1 MWTIQKFKHFLR
13 EGQLFKVY
21 TDYAVL
27 KTLITYENPS
37 PWRVR
42 WIEKIALFNFTI
54 YYWPGVKI
62 GHADFALRIETFLL
76 KNSTNEST
84 SILRVQKQSEFL

>member
-37 PWRVR
+37 P
-42 WIEKIALFNFTI
+42 
-54 YYWPGVKI
+54 
-62 GHADFALRIETFLL
+62 
-76 KNSTNEST
+76 
-84 SILRVQKQSEFL
+84 